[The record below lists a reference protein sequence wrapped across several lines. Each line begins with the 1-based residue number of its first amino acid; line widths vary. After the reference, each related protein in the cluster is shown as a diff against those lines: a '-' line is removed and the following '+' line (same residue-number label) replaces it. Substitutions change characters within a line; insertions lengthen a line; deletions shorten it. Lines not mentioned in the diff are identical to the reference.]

1 MWFQRSRALWAT
13 HGDKN
18 SKYFHNRATQQFRKN
33 KIDGI
38 RDEAGQWRLDPKI
51 VAFMMLEFYSN
62 LFSSF
67 NSVQPEL
74 TLELVQTTMTED
86 MNRQLLAEFSKG
98 EVKLALNRMAPLKA
112 FGLDGMPPLFYQHYW
127 DLVGKEITTSVI
139 SFLNWLLF
147 LSI

>member
-1 MWFQRSRALWAT
+1 
-13 HGDKN
+13 
-18 SKYFHNRATQQFRKN
+18 
-33 KIDGI
+33 
-38 RDEAGQWRLDPKI
+38 
-51 VAFMMLEFYSN
+51 MMLEFYSN
-62 LFSSF
+62 LFSSS
-67 NSVQPEL
+67 NSVKLEL

-112 FGLDGMPPLFYQHYW
+112 LGLDGMPPLFYQHYW